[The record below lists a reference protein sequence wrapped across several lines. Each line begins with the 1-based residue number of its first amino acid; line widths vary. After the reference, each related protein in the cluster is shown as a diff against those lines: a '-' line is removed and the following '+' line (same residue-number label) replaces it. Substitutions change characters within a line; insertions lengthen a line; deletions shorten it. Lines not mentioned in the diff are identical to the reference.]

1 MSLLWLIVGLVV
13 AQRLGEMALARRN
26 TQRLLAQGGI
36 EVGAGH
42 YPLFVLLHAGW
53 LLSLVLFVPANQQPS
68 WGLLAIYLALQP
80 LRIWIIASLGTRWT
94 TRIIVLPGGEL
105 VRRGPYRLLR
115 HPNYLLVVCEIALLP
130 LAFAAWETA
139 LVFSTL
145 NAALLAWR
153 IKVESAALQD
163 AGPS

>member
-1 MSLLWLIVGLVV
+1 MNLLWLVVGLVV

-26 TQRLLAQGGI
+26 THRLLEQGGI

-53 LLSLVLFVPANQQPS
+53 LFSLVLFVPPDQPPIWS
-68 WGLLAIYLALQP
+68 LLALYLALQP
-80 LRIWIIASLGTRWT
+80 LRIWIMASLGARWT

-105 VRRGPYRLLR
+105 VRHGPYRLLR

-139 LVFSTL
+139 LVFSAL
-145 NAALLAWR
+145 NAALLTWR
-153 IKVESAALQD
+153 IKVEDAALLD
-163 AGPS
+163 AGRS